1 MSSSVKQPSSEVET
15 SPKGDLN
22 AKLEM
27 FYDFYRD
34 CALNE
39 EYYGHRAHRLD
50 RAGFWLEIATF
61 LGSTGSGISGWGI
74 WTMYPQAKNVWL
86 AIAALVAVVSSVK
99 PLFQLSK
106 KAERYH
112 KLFGEYRG
120 ATVTMQDIVRRIA
133 AARGVTADIEREYR
147 QLRQRYRVLAMEDD
161 PRPNP
166 KLVRRLQQRVN
177 NRIPAEEFW
186 LPE

>member
-1 MSSSVKQPSSEVET
+1 VARSVKNSASEVET
-15 SPKGDLN
+15 PPKRDLS
-22 AKLEM
+22 ATLEM

-39 EYYGHRAHRLD
+39 EYYGLRAHRLD

-86 AIAALVAVVSSVK
+86 AIAAIVAVVSSVK

-112 KLFGEYRG
+112 KLFGEYRA
-120 ATVTMQDIVRRIA
+120 ATVTMQDIVQRIA

-147 QLRQRYRVLAMEDD
+147 QLRQRYRTLSVEDD
-161 PRPNP
+161 PRPNS
-166 KLVRRLQQRVN
+166 KLVQRLQQRVN
-177 NRIPAEEFW
+177 NRIPADEFW